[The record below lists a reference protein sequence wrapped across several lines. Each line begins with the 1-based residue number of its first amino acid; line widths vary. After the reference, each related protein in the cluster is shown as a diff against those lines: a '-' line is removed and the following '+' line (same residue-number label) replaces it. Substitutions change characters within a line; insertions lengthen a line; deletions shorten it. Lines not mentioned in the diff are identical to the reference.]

1 MKTAKLLIEIFT
13 ITLALEIQLC
23 ARADD
28 SNRRIHLDLG
38 AGGPIGFSQL
48 DGTPVDGTLS
58 VDFMF
63 SQHQF
68 VRLYSATDWS
78 FCVMLGLSTT
88 GSGLVGFMEGS
99 GSLLDARG
107 KAIPGYGITGSAS
120 SDDGSMHMGLF
131 PLFADDNGAPD
142 TELSRPLDFYG
153 VRFNIIFPEVNPSI
167 KVTDGQFSL
176 YGGPIGIGR
185 DVPADIPMNIPAA
198 IPTNIPEPSS
208 LLFFGFGAFGLM
220 WLRWH
225 QPQPSPATAALLTP
239 IPNPRG
245 IGIESEGKIIG
256 LKVPLS
262 SES

>member
-1 MKTAKLLIEIFT
+1 MKAVKLLIEIFT

-28 SNRRIHLDLG
+28 TNRRIHLDLG

-63 SQHQF
+63 SHHQF

-88 GSGLVGFMEGS
+88 GNGLVGFMEGS
-99 GSLLDARG
+99 GSLLDAGG
-107 KAIPGYGITGSAS
+107 KTIPGYGITGSAS
-120 SDDGSMHMGLF
+120 SDDGSMYMGFF
-131 PLFADDNGAPD
+131 PLFKNDSGSPD
-142 TELSRPLDFYG
+142 TALSRPLDFYG

-167 KVTDGQFSL
+167 EVTGGQFSL
-176 YGGPIGIGR
+176 YGGPIGMG
-185 DVPADIPMNIPAA
+185 PDIPKDIPAA
-198 IPTNIPEPSS
+198 NPTDSLVAIPTFIPEPSS
-208 LLFFGFGAFGLM
+208 LLIIGFGAFGLM

-225 QPQPSPATAALLTP
+225 PSQPS
-239 IPNPRG
+239 
-245 IGIESEGKIIG
+245 KIISV
-256 LKVPLS
+256 KQTDKTPS
-262 SES
+262 AK

>member
-1 MKTAKLLIEIFT
+1 MKTVKLLLEIFT
-13 ITLALEIQLC
+13 ISLALQVQLC
-23 ARADD
+23 ARANDT
-28 SNRRIHLDLG
+28 SRRIHLDLG

-63 SQHQF
+63 SHHQF

-120 SDDGSMHMGLF
+120 SDDGSMDMGFF
-131 PLFADDNGAPD
+131 PLFTDDNGAPD

-167 KVTDGQFSL
+167 EVTGGKFSL
-176 YGGPIGIGR
+176 YGGPIGIGPHIPT
-185 DVPADIPMNIPAA
+185 DILADIPTDISTV
-198 IPTNIPEPSS
+198 IPTDIPEPGS

-220 WLRWH
+220 WWRWH
-225 QPQPSPATAALLTP
+225 QSQPAKTISVKQTDKTPPA
-239 IPNPRG
+239 
-245 IGIESEGKIIG
+245 K
-256 LKVPLS
+256 
-262 SES
+262 